1 MGEAWEQACSRARL
15 GHVIRYIGR
24 LRPAKVRGPRKPDA
38 TAQSADLAVGQL
50 QTIPGG
56 LRLRSS
62 ATIHVTHSFVQI
74 TGERRRTE
82 PELLA

>member
-1 MGEAWEQACSRARL
+1 MGEAWDQACSRARL

-24 LRPAKVRGPRKPDA
+24 LRPTKVRGPRKPDA
-38 TAQSADLAVGQL
+38 TVQSADLAVGRL

-56 LRLRSS
+56 LRKRSS